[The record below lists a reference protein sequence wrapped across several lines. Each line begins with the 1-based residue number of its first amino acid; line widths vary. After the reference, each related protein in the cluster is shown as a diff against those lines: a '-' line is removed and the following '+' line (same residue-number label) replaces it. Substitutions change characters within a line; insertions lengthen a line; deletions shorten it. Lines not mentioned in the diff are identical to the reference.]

1 MIRVIVADNADII
14 REYVQ
19 MSLNDDPEITVVGVA
34 ASGAEAVALAQET
47 AFDIALLDVDMET
60 PIAGIMAAGQILS
73 QKPDAKIIFL
83 TMHDEDE
90 TILSAMEAGGV
101 DYVIKSDDLSE
112 TLEHIKN
119 AYSGA
124 VRMQPSVNNVITKA
138 FLRLRKNQYNLLN
151 FVRDL
156 SALTPAEKDL
166 IRLLLA
172 GKSISKIARERVVEI
187 STVKSQIGH
196 LLKKLQARR
205 TQEIVDR
212 IREMGLTYMFQ

>member
-1 MIRVIVADNADII
+1 
-14 REYVQ
+14 
-19 MSLNDDPEITVVGVA
+19 
-34 ASGAEAVALAQET
+34 
-47 AFDIALLDVDMET
+47 
-60 PIAGIMAAGQILS
+60 
-73 QKPDAKIIFL
+73 
-83 TMHDEDE
+83 
-90 TILSAMEAGGV
+90 
-101 DYVIKSDDLSE
+101 
-112 TLEHIKN
+112 
-119 AYSGA
+119 
-124 VRMQPSVNNVITKA
+124 MQPSVNNVITKA

>member
-1 MIRVIVADNADII
+1 MSSWRTTLISFC
-14 REYVQ
+14 EYVQ

-90 TILSAMEAGGV
+90 TILSAIEAGGV

-112 TLEHIKN
+112 TLELSKTHIQGRF
-119 AYSGA
+119 AC
-124 VRMQPSVNNVITKA
+124 
-138 FLRLRKNQYNLLN
+138 NQ
-151 FVRDL
+151 V
-156 SALTPAEKDL
+156 
-166 IRLLLA
+166 
-172 GKSISKIARERVVEI
+172 
-187 STVKSQIGH
+187 ST
-196 LLKKLQARR
+196 
-205 TQEIVDR
+205 
-212 IREMGLTYMFQ
+212 M